1 MLTPHKKGQYALR
14 AIYELARHMDDGPIK
29 ISNIAAAQGIP
40 RRFLEVIL
48 NHLKGSGLVAS
59 KRGFYGGYF
68 LSRSPEDI
76 TVGDVLRY
84 LQKDHEETGCLAC
97 VSKKACPFL
106 DRCAFTTLWQRV
118 KAAAFKIYDATT
130 MQDLLN
136 TNEPNGQIM
145 DQYGLGERASG
156 AKEF

>member
-14 AIYELARHMDDGPIK
+14 AIYELAKRKDEGPTK
-29 ISNIAAAQGIP
+29 ISAIAAAQGIP

-48 NHLKGSGLVAS
+48 NQLKGSGLVAS

-68 LSRSPEDI
+68 LSKAPDEI

-84 LQKDHEETGCLAC
+84 LQKDQEGAGCLAC
-97 VSKKACPFL
+97 VSQKACPFL
-106 DRCAFTTLWQRV
+106 ERCAFTTLWQKV
-118 KAAAFKIYDATT
+118 KSAAFKIYDATT

-136 TNEPNGQIM
+136 TNEPDDKPLG
-145 DQYGLGERASG
+145 QYGLGERALG
-156 AKEF
+156 AKEY

>member
-1 MLTPHKKGQYALR
+1 MLTPQKKGQYALR
-14 AIYELARHMDDGPIK
+14 AIYELARHMDGGPVK
-29 ISNIAAAQGIP
+29 ISDIAAAQGIP

-48 NHLKGSGLVAS
+48 NNLKGSGLVES
-59 KRGFYGGYF
+59 KRGFYGGYL
-68 LSRSPEDI
+68 LSRAPEDI

-84 LQKDHEETGCLAC
+84 LQKDQGETGCLAC

-118 KAAAFKIYDATT
+118 KRAAFQIYDATT

-136 TNEPNGQIM
+136 TNEPDDKKM
-145 DQYGLGERASG
+145 DQYELGERALG